1 MKEVIRMKFGDKLIQ
16 LRKKNNLSQE
26 ELAEKLGVSR
36 QSVSKW
42 ESNNTYPETDKIV
55 QICNIFECSMDDL
68 INDKITNV
76 DDTLRKNKTNLNYV
90 FDSLLE
96 FITDTVNMFSKM
108 SFASGLKCMIEMAVV
123 AFLLFIISGIFGGIV
138 SSIICNI
145 FEVFGGD
152 VVSVADSITSGICKA
167 FCFVISCIILIHTF
181 KIRYLN
187 YIEDAT
193 DEKENDSKNDKDD
206 DSLNND
212 NKSEKKD
219 NKKIII
225 RDEKD
230 KPFAFLGVFSKVIIF
245 FIKLIAG
252 CVGLSFVG
260 TLIGLVI
267 ALVICMC
274 FIPTHLIFL
283 GGTLGLLASCV
294 ITSLI
299 ILLIIYFIF
308 EKKANIKLLATIFL
322 ASLCVLGIGIGVS
335 TISLK
340 NINIIDERDPKMYE
354 MSKMN
359 FEYQDNLV
367 VRTTYHGQELHLI
380 IDESLEGNKMVA
392 EMETAKGIC
401 NIDNS
406 GIYMNDNMPE
416 ISFYDNFNGNI
427 PEVIRFFSNDL
438 KKNQLHINYS
448 DSDRVINIYAN
459 YETLN
464 KLIENTKK
472 LYLIELTEE
481 DGYRKLQLK
490 DDRVYIRSEVDVEYN
505 ALEDKIENDYDNICK
520 REYED
525 TKYGQKMIIEC
536 FYPEIESD
544 IEE

>member
-1 MKEVIRMKFGDKLIQ
+1 MKFGDKLIQ
-16 LRKKNNLSQE
+16 LRKKKNLSQE

-108 SFASGLKCMIEMAVV
+108 SFASGLKCMVEMAVV
-123 AFLLFIISGIFGGIV
+123 AFILFIISGIFSSIV
-138 SSIICNI
+138 SSVICNI
-145 FEVFGGD
+145 FEVFGGN
-152 VVSVADSITSGICKA
+152 VVSVVDSITSGICTA
-167 FCFVISCIILIHTF
+167 FCFIISCIILIHTF

-187 YIEDAT
+187 YVKDAEDV
-193 DEKENDSKNDKDD
+193 KESSDKDNE
-206 DSLNND
+206 NNGKD
-212 NKSEKKD
+212 NSENKLEKKD
-219 NKKIII
+219 DKKIII

-230 KPFAFLGVFSKVIIF
+230 KPFAFLGVFSKVVIF

-252 CVGLSFVG
+252 SVGLSFVG

-274 FIPTHLIFL
+274 FIPTHLMFL
-283 GGTLGLLASCV
+283 GGTLGLLACSV
-294 ITSLI
+294 ITGLI

-308 EKKANIKLLATIFL
+308 EKKVNVKLLVIIFL
-322 ASLCVLGIGIGVS
+322 TSLCVLGVGIGIS

-340 NINIIDERDPKMYE
+340 NIKIIDERDPKMYE
-354 MSKMN
+354 MSKVN

-367 VRTTYHGQELHLI
+367 VSTTHHGQELHLI

-392 EMETAKGIC
+392 EMETAKDIC
-401 NIDNS
+401 NIESS
-406 GIYMNDNMPE
+406 GVYMNDKMPV
-416 ISFYDNFNGNI
+416 IRFYDNFNGNI
-427 PEVIRFFSNDL
+427 PEVIRFFANDL
-438 KKNQLHINYS
+438 KKNQLHVNYS
-448 DSDRVINIYAN
+448 DSDRVINIYGN

-481 DGYRKLQLK
+481 DGYIKLQLK
-490 DDRVYIRSEVDVEYN
+490 DDRVYIHSEVDVEYN
-505 ALEDKIENDYDNICK
+505 ALEDKIENDYDNICT

-525 TKYGQKMIIEC
+525 TEYGQKMIINC
-536 FYPEIESD
+536 FYPESEIS